1 MDNEAM
7 LTTDDRAADARAAR
21 AIGWKSRISADHRG
35 SPIGA
40 LRVFGVIYAWTD
52 PSGVDR
58 GIEGLPHFGSD
69 PAAARALLE
78 AVPED
83 KRAEVIYALFLRLGA
98 DVERAAKTVWYVS
111 PDELYLLLLAPP
123 AAIRDAVLEAVE
135 GREE

>member
-78 AVPED
+78 ALKPEQQAQAVAKLID
-83 KRAEVIYALFLRLGA
+83 RLEIDPGTYSGL
-98 DVERAAKTVWYVS
+98 VG
-111 PDELYLLLLAPP
+111 LLLAPP